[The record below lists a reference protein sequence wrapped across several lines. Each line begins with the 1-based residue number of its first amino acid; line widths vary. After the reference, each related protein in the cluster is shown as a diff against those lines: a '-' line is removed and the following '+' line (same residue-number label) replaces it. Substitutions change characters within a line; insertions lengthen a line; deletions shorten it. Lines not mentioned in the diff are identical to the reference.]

1 MPAPATPTPT
11 APATSR
17 TKITA
22 HEIVNREF
30 DRAQLA
36 QRMGAL
42 PSESVVLA
50 TDYKLVLGA
59 DVHGQAARAHALA
72 SLRRDPS
79 GMRPSN
85 TEAAHA
91 MAARMGLQREGVG
104 IANTSAR
111 LVLG

>member
-1 MPAPATPTPT
+1 MPTPAPKTTPNP
-11 APATSR
+11 
-17 TKITA
+17 KIA
-22 HEIVNREF
+22 AIQIVNREF

-42 PSESVVLA
+42 TPELTVLA

-59 DVHGQAARAHALA
+59 DVHGEAARAHALA

-79 GMRPSN
+79 GMRQSD